1 MTGKV
6 LEIELCIKKGNP
18 LKVTLY
24 AFWFRLHFG
33 MNGSMRIN
41 PLEKDLKGK
50 PPALVVQLTTD
61 AVCFFDT
68 TVEIR

>member
-1 MTGKV
+1 MCFG
-6 LEIELCIKKGNP
+6 
-18 LKVTLY
+18 
-24 AFWFRLHFG
+24 FRLHFG
-33 MNGSMRIN
+33 MNGSLRIN

-50 PPALVVQLTTD
+50 TSVLVIQLTND